1 MFFRDCR
8 QITFITLNRFCPLSK
23 KNHPPL
29 LNGQYQDG
37 WNTNQ
42 NQMKN
47 TLFLHCISSFG
58 GTSSKNC
65 SHWIFN
71 FLFFFYILAFTSAD
85 IIFSQI
91 FKTSFNIIWK
101 KKFRHKFS
109 FFNGFNHPP
118 PPNPL
123 NGQNLLNLIKV
134 FCHPSLKFF

>member
-1 MFFRDCR
+1 MGFWDCR
-8 QITFITLNRFCPLSK
+8 QITFVTHLTDFVRLAT
-23 KNHPPL
+23 PPSPKSPV

-47 TLFLHCISSFG
+47 TLFLHCISSFE

-109 FFNGFNHPP
+109 FFNWIHSALRLPTTTAK
-118 PPNPL
+118 
-123 NGQNLLNLIKV
+123 IR
-134 FCHPSLKFF
+134 